1 MMRKLHKLAQRLK
14 SSLWMLVVPPT
25 VWALHFLFSYVY
37 AAVRCAKSGS
47 VEVIVDI
54 RTGIAV
60 ATVVALLLVVA
71 FGYIAWAQSRVQG
84 DLPPYQDSTD
94 EDRLRFLAVST
105 LMLAGLSFVAILFTA
120 LPAFVFED
128 CR

>member
-1 MMRKLHKLAQRLK
+1 MIRKLHKLAKRLK

-25 VWALHFLFSYVY
+25 IWALHFLFSYVY
-37 AAVRCAKSGS
+37 AAVRCAMSGS
-47 VEVIVDI
+47 AEVIVDI

-60 ATVVALLLVVA
+60 ATVVALLLVA
-71 FGYIAWAQSRVQG
+71 ASGYIAWAQSRIQG

-105 LMLAGLSFVAILFTA
+105 LLLAGLSFVAILFTA
-120 LPAFVFED
+120 LPAFIFED
-128 CR
+128 CT

>member
-1 MMRKLHKLAQRLK
+1 MIRKLHNLAKRLK
-14 SSLWMLVVPPT
+14 SSLWRLVVPPT
-25 VWALHFLFSYVY
+25 IWALHFLFSYVY

-47 VEVIVDI
+47 AEVIVDI

-60 ATVVALLLVVA
+60 ATVVALLLVA
-71 FGYIAWAQSRVQG
+71 ASGYIAWAQSRIHG

-105 LMLAGLSFVAILFTA
+105 LLLAGLSFVAILFTA
-120 LPAFVFED
+120 LPAFIFED
-128 CR
+128 CT

>member
-1 MMRKLHKLAQRLK
+1 MIRLFLRFVQRLK
-14 SSLWMLVVPPT
+14 TSLWALVVPPA
-25 VWALHFLFSYVY
+25 VWALHFLFSYIY
-37 AAVRCAKSGS
+37 AAVLCAKNGPF
-47 VEVIVDI
+47 EVISGI
-54 RTGIAV
+54 RTGIAA
-60 ATVVALLLVVA
+60 ATVVALLLVAA
-71 FGYIAWAQSRVQG
+71 FGYLAWIQSQIQG

-120 LPAFVFED
+120 LPAFFFGD

>member
-1 MMRKLHKLAQRLK
+1 MIRKLHKLAKRLK

-25 VWALHFLFSYVY
+25 IWALHFLFSYVY
-37 AAVRCAKSGS
+37 AAVHCAKNGS
-47 VEVIVDI
+47 AEVIVDI

-60 ATVVALLLVVA
+60 ATVVALLLVA
-71 FGYIAWAQSRVQG
+71 ASGYIAWAQSRIHG

-105 LMLAGLSFVAILFTA
+105 LLLAGLSFVAILFTA
-120 LPAFVFED
+120 LPALIFGD
-128 CR
+128 CT

>member
-1 MMRKLHKLAQRLK
+1 MIRKLHKLAQRLK

-37 AAVRCAKSGS
+37 AAVHCAKSGS
-47 VEVIVDI
+47 AEVIVDI
-54 RTGIAV
+54 RTGIAA

-71 FGYIAWAQSRVQG
+71 FGYIAWAQSRIQG

-105 LMLAGLSFVAILFTA
+105 LLLAGLSFVAILFTA
-120 LPAFVFED
+120 LSAFVFED

>member
-1 MMRKLHKLAQRLK
+1 MIRKFQKLLQRLK
-14 SSLWMLVVPPT
+14 SSLWMLIVPLM
-25 VWALHFLFSYVY
+25 VWALHFLFCYVY
-37 AAVRCAKSGS
+37 TAVRCAKSGS
-47 VEVIVDI
+47 VEAIIDI
-54 RTGIAV
+54 RSGITV
-60 ATVVALLLVVA
+60 ASVVALLLVVA
-71 FGYIAWAQSRVQG
+71 FGYIAWTQSRLQG

-105 LMLAGLSFVAILFTA
+105 LLLAGLSFVAILFTA